1 MLCVACGV
9 IISIT
14 FFMDIKNWTLPLV
27 SLSMYHAGS
36 CNVPG
41 WSTLGLINWSIILV
55 LWVLIFIVSMNSW
68 SVSSCECEFKMF
80 DYPVNCIKLRLL
92 LCVGNV

>member
-41 WSTLGLINWSIILV
+41 WSTLGLINWSNILV
-55 LWVLIFIVSMNSW
+55 HCQYEQLKCLFMCVW
-68 SVSSCECEFKMF
+68 EFKMF
-80 DYPVNCIKLRLL
+80 DYPLNCIKLRLL